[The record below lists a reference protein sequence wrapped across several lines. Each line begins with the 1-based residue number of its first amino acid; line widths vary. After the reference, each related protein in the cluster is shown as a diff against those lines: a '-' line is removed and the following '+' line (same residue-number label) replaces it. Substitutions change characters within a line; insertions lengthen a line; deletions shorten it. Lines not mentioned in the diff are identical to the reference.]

1 MPIWMVVATMFALST
16 LGQAQS
22 VADPTAPS
30 RAAAFVQELRQF
42 QAALPAGARS
52 DGRPDP
58 IEERR
63 RDVYEELRKLGPASI
78 PALVDGMA
86 DADVRIRRNVAFLL
100 NGAAGTW
107 NKSLEPKLDIRGCL
121 PSLIA
126 ALKDPDARVR
136 ELAAQAIGTIGPDAT
151 SAVPA
156 LIGLLG
162 NAEEGSRISALIGL
176 TGIGRPAHE
185 TLPAIR
191 KALSDP
197 SAVVRRFAQEAI
209 STIESQ

>member
-1 MPIWMVVATMFALST
+1 
-16 LGQAQS
+16 
-22 VADPTAPS
+22 
-30 RAAAFVQELRQF
+30 
-42 QAALPAGARS
+42 
-52 DGRPDP
+52 
-58 IEERR
+58 
-63 RDVYEELRKLGPASI
+63 
-78 PALVDGMA
+78 MA
-86 DADVRIRRNVAFLL
+86 DADVRIRRNVAFFL

-136 ELAAQAIGTIGPDAT
+136 ELAAQAIGTIGSDAT

-162 NAEEGSRISALIGL
+162 NAEEGSRLSALIGL
-176 TGIGRPAHE
+176 TGIGRAAHE
-185 TLPAIR
+185 ALPAIR

-197 SAVVRRFAQEAI
+197 SAVVRRFAQEAV